1 MLKVTINTLV
11 IERLIFFVKFL
22 SMNSII
28 NKIYFDCSRNQTP
41 GHIIALHKM
50 VRKRCNLFA
59 ILLTVVFT
67 YK

>member
-1 MLKVTINTLV
+1 MVEVTINPLLM
-11 IERLIFFVKFL
+11 ERSIFFIKFF
-22 SMNSII
+22 SMNSIR